1 MQYEKIMK
9 KEFDD
14 KYIINISHNDLDGY
28 GSSFILSKAIK
39 VDEAVHVNYGEITD
53 ALQKIGNVVSD
64 GIFII
69 ITDLNLNEDEFKYLN
84 SNFKNWLVID
94 HHGGDFPQSLN
105 KEYPNKYILNTN
117 ISATKGTF
125 NYFKEDLREF
135 FKFNDFINLEKLSNI
150 VNAYD
155 MWDEQNPLFT
165 KGMLLTTQIR
175 GSIFEIP
182 LLKDAFIK
190 EFIIGT
196 LGFELLNKTVWK
208 VEQDINHFAMDYIMS
223 KYGNDENKYIYD
235 EQLPLDIKYAY
246 LHKNNIK
253 DFITFENDDFY
264 IIENISTKITQ
275 YVNKF
280 LFEDEAYK
288 NKVSINFNVHK
299 GTIAFRSTNEKSREM
314 AQKCNG
320 GGHLNAAGGSIDLS
334 VYPRSDR
341 ARLGREE
348 IIERLT
354 KEKEEK

>member
-1 MQYEKIMK
+1 MQYEKIKK
-9 KEFDD
+9 KEFDN
-14 KYIINISHNDLDGY
+14 KYVINISHNDLDGY
-28 GSSFILSKAIK
+28 GASYILGKAIR
-39 VDEAVHVNYGEITD
+39 VNEAVHVNYGEIKN
-53 ALQKIGNVVSD
+53 ALQKIGPHISEN
-64 GIFII
+64 IFIV
-69 ITDLNLNEDEFKYLN
+69 ITDLNLNEEEFKYLN

-94 HHGGDFPQSLN
+94 HHGGDFPLSLN
-105 KEYPNKYILNTN
+105 QEYPNNYILNTN

-125 NYFKEDLREF
+125 EYFKQDLKAF
-135 FKFNDFINLEKLSNI
+135 FKFNDFINLEKLTNI

-155 MWDEQNPLFT
+155 MWDEQSSLFT

-175 GSIFEIP
+175 GCILEIP
-182 LLKDAFIK
+182 LIKDHFIK
-190 EFIIGT
+190 EFIIGS
-196 LGFELLNKTVWK
+196 LGFELLHKTVWN
-208 VEQDINHFAMDYIMS
+208 VEKSINVYAMEYLMAH
-223 KYGNDENKYIYD
+223 YGNKDNNYIYD
-235 EQLPLDIKYAY
+235 ENLPIDIKYAY

-280 LFEDEAYK
+280 LFEDENYK

-299 GTIAFRSTNEKSREM
+299 GTIAFRSTNERSREM

-334 VYPRSDR
+334 IYPREDR

-348 IIERLT
+348 IIKRITEESET
-354 KEKEEK
+354 K